1 MEKGHG
7 NTSMLRPSGNRPS
20 PLPSHLG
27 LELLVGGA
35 RVHVDRLGTVQRHQH
50 HIWFRGT
57 KDSRQGN
64 VPLGQRIRGNQL
76 ALAAVPFRQHLG
88 RRRASEDAG
97 VDEAGELDVRDVAAG
112 AVDAFEIPDGF
123 GSAVGVSGLGVS
135 GLGVDRK
142 GGKGE
147 RKGEGGVFVR
157 GGIALVEETA
167 LVSPCQSVSPKS
179 NPPLFT
185 STPRPPPPFPSSTET
200 TQHL

>member
-123 GSAVGVSGLGVS
+123 GSAVGVSGLGV
-135 GLGVDRK
+135 DRK
-142 GGKGE
+142 GERGSEKG
-147 RKGEGGVFVR
+147 RGGVFVR

-185 STPRPPPPFPSSTET
+185 STPPPLFPSSTET

>member
-1 MEKGHG
+1 
-7 NTSMLRPSGNRPS
+7 MLRPSGNRPS

-50 HIWFRGT
+50 HIWFKGT

-123 GSAVGVSGLGVS
+123 GSAVGVSGLGV
-135 GLGVDRK
+135 DRK

-179 NPPLFT
+179 NPPF
-185 STPRPPPPFPSSTET
+185 SHQHPPPLFPSSTET

>member
-20 PLPSHLG
+20 PLPSHLR

-88 RRRASEDAG
+88 RWRASEDAG

-123 GSAVGVSGLGVS
+123 GSAVGVSGLGV
-135 GLGVDRK
+135 DRK

-147 RKGEGGVFVR
+147 RKGKGGGVRTRRDSARR
-157 GGIALVEETA
+157 GNRPGVTM
-167 LVSPCQSVSPKS
+167 SVSQSQVQSAPFHI
-179 NPPLFT
+179 NTPPPL
-185 STPRPPPPFPSSTET
+185 FPSSTET